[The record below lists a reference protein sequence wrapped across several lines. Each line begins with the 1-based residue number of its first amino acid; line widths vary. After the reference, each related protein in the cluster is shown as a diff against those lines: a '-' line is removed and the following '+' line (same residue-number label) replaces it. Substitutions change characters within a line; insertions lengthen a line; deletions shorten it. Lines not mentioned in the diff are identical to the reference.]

1 MEFLNIAKARVKTL
15 GDPMVN
21 YKNQSLIK
29 EELDHIFQKMRKQA
43 GLSQAE
49 LAKRLGVTPPAISRL
64 EKNQLTPASK
74 R

>member
-15 GDPMVN
+15 EDPMVN

>member
-1 MEFLNIAKARVKTL
+1 MEFLNIAKTRVKTL
-15 GDPMVN
+15 EDPMVN